1 MWPFAPAAH
10 ASAVGRRRGPG
21 WEEVCGLGGLRGTT
35 RGRGQR
41 AGLPGP
47 PARRRMGPEALPLVP
62 RLRPFPSVTLRGPC
76 QYPPPPNPPTQEE
89 LQTRH
94 FGAARKNRVAGPRRG
109 ESQTPREIAKPRKLV
124 EPCSGRNGRTERLV
138 SMLRGQRRR
147 CPIKANGSGVKASIV
162 RPHAGTGGCKRCAE
176 LLVCCKGA
184 VRTTGDTA
192 TRGSEG
198 RVESRRRGRC
208 RVCPC
213 VWGDGDT
220 NELARF
226 SRNGE
231 VSVPTAAVG
240 HCSTPPPSPEVG
252 PSHRPDSTAHRPR
265 PACVPES

>member
-76 QYPPPPNPPTQEE
+76 QCPPPPNPPTQEE

-198 RVESRRRGRC
+198 RVESRRRGRAVFVHAFGGTATPMNSRDFRETGRC
-208 RVCPC
+208 QCPRLRL
-213 VWGDGDT
+213 GT
-220 NELARF
+220 AR
-226 SRNGE
+226 
-231 VSVPTAAVG
+231 
-240 HCSTPPPSPEVG
+240 PPL
-252 PSHRPDSTAHRPR
+252 HHPR
-265 PACVPES
+265 

>member
-47 PARRRMGPEALPLVP
+47 PARRRMGPEALPQVP

-76 QYPPPPNPPTQEE
+76 QCPPPPDPPTQEE

-94 FGAARKNRVAGPRRG
+94 FGAARKTRVAGPRRG
-109 ESQTPREIAKPRKLV
+109 ESQTSEGNCRTQKV
-124 EPCSGRNGRTERLV
+124 GRALLRQKWTDEG
-138 SMLRGQRRR
+138 MLRGQRRR
-147 CPIKANGSGVKASIV
+147 CPIKANGSGVKPSIV

-240 HCSTPPPSPEVG
+240 HCSTPLHHRG

>member
-76 QYPPPPNPPTQEE
+76 QCPPPPNPPTQEI